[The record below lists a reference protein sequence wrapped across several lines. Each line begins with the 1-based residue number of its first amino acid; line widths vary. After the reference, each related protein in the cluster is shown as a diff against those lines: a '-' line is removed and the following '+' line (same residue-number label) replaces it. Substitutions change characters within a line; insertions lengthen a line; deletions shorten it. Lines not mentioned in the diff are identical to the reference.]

1 MAIELT
7 ETRLERNLSYN
18 LSLLTFW
25 MAKASREIYESRGLT
40 NGQWK
45 VLTVVASFGPLAPAE
60 IALRV
65 TLDRPAISRALRQL
79 RDLRY
84 VDYRDREHDLR
95 SVDVLMTTK
104 GRRTVAAMDGEM
116 AALQADLFAG
126 VSRDE
131 ERTFFTTAARL
142 LDNMRAKTP

>member
-104 GRRTVAAMDGEM
+104 GRRTVAAMDEEM

-131 ERTFFTTAARL
+131 ERAFFTTAARL